1 MEPFLGQIIL
11 FAGNFA
17 PRGWA
22 FCNGQLLS
30 PNQNSALFSI
40 LGTIYGGDGR
50 TTFALPDL
58 RGRVP
63 ISPGQGPG
71 LSNYKLGAK
80 GGVEEV
86 VLTEGQLPS
95 HKHGAVAHAANP
107 VGRGGESDSPNN
119 HYWAVEGKYATNKN
133 TEMATDAVETLSTGG
148 GLAHENRQPYLAVN
162 YIIALQGTY
171 PSRS

>member
-1 MEPFLGQIIL
+1 MDPFIGQIQA
-11 FAGNFA
+11 FGFNFA

-22 FCNGQLLS
+22 KCEGQLLQIS
-30 PNQNSALFSI
+30 SNTALFSL
-40 LGTIYGGDGR
+40 LGTTYGGDGR

-86 VLTEGQLPS
+86 VLTEGQLPP
-95 HKHGAVAHAANP
+95 HKHPAVAHAANP
-107 VGRGGESDSPNN
+107 VGRGGESDNPDN

-133 TEMATDAVETLSTGG
+133 TDMAADAVETLSIGN
-148 GLAHENRQPYLAVN
+148 GLGHENRPPYLVVN
-162 YIIALQGTY
+162 YCIALFGIF

>member
-1 MEPFLGQIIL
+1 MDPFIGLITIFG
-11 FAGNFA
+11 GNFA

-22 FCNGQLLS
+22 FCEGQLLAI
-30 PNQNSALFSI
+30 NQNQALFSI
-40 LGTIYGGDGR
+40 IGTTYGGDGR

-58 RGRVP
+58 RGRVA

-71 LSNYKLGAK
+71 LTNYKVGEK
-80 GGVEEV
+80 GGLESV
-86 VLTEGQLPS
+86 VLTEGQLPP
-95 HKHGAVAHAANP
+95 HKHPAVAHAANP
-107 VGRGGESDSPNN
+107 VGRGGESDSPDN

-133 TEMATDAVETLSTGG
+133 TDMAADAVETLSIGN

-162 YIIALQGTY
+162 YIIALQGLF